1 MESQVLLVLQE
12 NLGGVVLQALLVH
25 EVNQV

>member
-12 NLGGVVLQALLVH
+12 NLDGVVLQALLVH

>member
-12 NLGGVVLQALLVH
+12 NLGEVVLQALLVH